1 MELLYPYFLT
11 LHLICAI
18 IFLGYIFT
26 DVVLLTPIR
35 KYVGDEIADKI
46 FSVISKRG
54 VKIMPLCLALLVLT
68 GGAMISRYIGSVQG
82 YLQTPL
88 QILLVSKMCLALIIV
103 LMVIIS
109 LSCKFLKLK
118 NPLAKVIH
126 PIALSLG
133 FIIVVLAKVAFYV

>member
-1 MELLYPYFLT
+1 MEAMYPYL
-11 LHLICAI
+11 LIVHICCAI

-88 QILLVSKMCLALIIV
+88 QILLVIKMCLALIIV